1 MLHFLMPARLRRL
14 YNQLSSGTTATRHGP
29 GLGPQRQATG
39 PFACSK
45 GRGHGPRKGLTRALP
60 WSRGQ
65 YWQRRAGSRRKER
78 STSAS
83 PTRSLLQGVRG
94 EPVSD
99 RGCARTAATRHST
112 VHLSPKTVDTVQA
125 QDTWTSCGARRPSTP
140 PHQPRR
146 ECRAAG
152 DPSV

>member
-1 MLHFLMPARLRRL
+1 MLHFLMPARLCRL

-29 GLGPQRQATG
+29 GLGPQRQVTG

-45 GRGHGPRKGLTRALP
+45 VEDTVQGRAVTRALP
-60 WSRGQ
+60 WSQGQ

-83 PTRSLLQGVRG
+83 PVRSLLQGVRG

-99 RGCARTAATRHST
+99 RGRARTAATRHST
-112 VHLSPKTVDTVQA
+112 VHPSPRTVDTVQGSGCV
-125 QDTWTSCGARRPSTP
+125 DFLRRPATFNTAPSTSTGV
-140 PHQPRR
+140 QG
-146 ECRAAG
+146 CG
-152 DPSV
+152 